1 MLQGSEQK
9 TQESST
15 SIAVEHDSLQK
26 MKMHTHCTV
35 IISTVL
41 ADCQMSTTF
50 CLPHLKSSKLS
61 SLADDAAWSGSS
73 PRTVNLVAPC
83 CCLSPPNTSPS
94 RSANQQTNNPSRIR
108 RIAARERI
116 SRLCDLLRCARGWY
130 PRCALLPNQ
139 SINQSINHFPK
150 VRLAT
155 AACLEHSQ
163 HAS

>member
-61 SLADDAAWSGSS
+61 SLASPGMMLLGLE
-73 PRTVNLVAPC
+73 PRTANLVAPC
-83 CCLSPPNTSPS
+83 CLSTPNTSPS
-94 RSANQQTNNPSRIR
+94 RSATRPTIHLGSR
-108 RIAARERI
+108 RILGPRDNI
-116 SRLCDLLRCARGWY
+116 SLLRPNCDEQGDGLRA
-130 PRCALLPNQ
+130 ALSYL
-139 SINQSINHFPK
+139 INQSTLPK
-150 VRLAT
+150 FDLRQLPGPLARSILIT
-155 AACLEHSQ
+155 NPP
-163 HAS
+163 